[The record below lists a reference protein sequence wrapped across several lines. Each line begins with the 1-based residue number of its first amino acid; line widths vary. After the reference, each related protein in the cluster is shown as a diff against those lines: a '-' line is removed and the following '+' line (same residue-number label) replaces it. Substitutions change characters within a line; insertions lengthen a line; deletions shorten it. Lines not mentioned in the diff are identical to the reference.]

1 MWLSRKVS
9 NSTYVFFLIFSFC
22 VAMTFVCEKV
32 KKLFTWCI
40 FFFFAVL
47 PQTVTISS
55 PPEPFSVSKLAFLE
69 CRSSGSRP
77 PATITWWKKGKFMG
91 KANEEVS
98 TTYHTLWKNHK
109 MYPVDHFLMVK
120 KVLGNKEVLVPN
132 RYMKNVPIL
141 GCLRHVKG

>member
-1 MWLSRKVS
+1 M
-9 NSTYVFFLIFSFC
+9 YFFHIFSWLRRHHFC
-22 VAMTFVCEKV
+22 CEKV

-40 FFFFAVL
+40 FFFITVL
-47 PQTVTISS
+47 PQTVAISS

-120 KVLGNKEVLVPN
+120 KALENKEVLYHN